1 LSRHQKKVFW
11 AIFIVFC
18 IAGTISIYLQ
28 GAFDQMSFGGAII
41 LTTLYLIVGFF
52 IRLYVK
58 SNIKE
63 IDK

>member
-1 LSRHQKKVFW
+1 LSRHQTKVFW

-18 IAGTISIYLQ
+18 IVGTISIYPQ

-41 LTTLYLIVGFF
+41 LTTLYLIVGFL